1 MEKVQ
6 EGSETIK
13 IVSYHDGLA
22 RSVADMWT
30 KSKDSWGGT
39 VKTEEQVLEQQQSS
53 DNLDTFLAII
63 GEEVVGYCG
72 FSVYKEDVGAL
83 YVPLLN
89 VRPDFHGRKIGK
101 KLLLHALTKAIDQK
115 WPRLDLYTWAGNLKA
130 VPLYKRCGFFW
141 EDNDQYTHLMN
152 FIPTVRNDELI
163 KHYLK
168 NMDWYADLKRNLEI
182 KPDGEIVQGF
192 THYEYLWQKDQESVI
207 VKFEKTGRGISYIET
222 KDFQIELMMGH
233 HECIEEIEQQVF
245 LKIKNK
251 TSNPVSLQALADN
264 HGRIKCSF
272 AKTIE
277 VKANEA
283 STVSASFVVKE
294 GEVPAEGKTFPTL
307 KVDLSINGLETS
319 LQLGVFP
326 KPPISIE
333 TKEIEAILV
342 KGMNTYL
349 DLELK
354 NNLDKDIS
362 ARLTIP
368 MNKHLLFEGD
378 KYSFTLAKT
387 EKKWIRIPVKIKNCG
402 AFKERVTCEIIEN
415 DSHILS
421 VEKEITLGL
430 KGIGERFV
438 VENEKNWKVV
448 NGPHQLSISKTDQ
461 TTEIEGTDFTLFAP
475 AIGKPYSNELS
486 KQKPYQVSEEIV
498 NSSIA
503 FKMFYKSSDF
513 PGIDIILT
521 NELFAE
527 GYIKRWV
534 TLFNNGLGQR
544 ELSLQETFYD
554 SWQQLYLPL
563 KGEVV
568 SFNELN
574 TVIPSEVASKDITGN
589 WYFSTQNSSPFGV
602 AWDKQSKIKMDSW
615 KMHIESTTI
624 LNPNES
630 FDFPPI
636 CMNLGAYRKWQDWES
651 AAEGIIGESKRT
663 VIKEM
668 MVEFNDGNPILE
680 KSKPATARIR
690 TFRNQPLIG
699 NTTFTINEEGIH
711 SVQINTNESEEY
723 QVTNQNTIPFGLN
736 KINTSISLPT
746 KKMEMEELFFVPS
759 EEKIT
764 KDIFEEEGLTV
775 YRVSNGVI
783 TFKASPTYYP
793 GVYSIEAN
801 EKQWLE
807 HSFPKPIAKSWWNPW
822 CGGIKNGPP
831 DLNMFS
837 LLKEQTVC
845 TFTTVK
851 DKHNNVWSGL
861 KLETSINQ
869 HLKWKGLKYVQY
881 YVTMP
886 GLPLLITFV
895 EIINHAGY
903 RMAEEKWHTN
913 LFMTCNDKE
922 KCILHIKD
930 DKVKNKQYFVADEEQ
945 EVLVKDNFYLALDES
960 KLYYIASESAM
971 DTEFYSN
978 KEAIQLISFDR
989 TKRIEN
995 RLYTEPN
1002 YLLFAKE
1009 EISPALLKQV
1019 RRITF

>member
-6 EGSETIK
+6 EGLETIK

-53 DNLDTFLAII
+53 DNLETFLAVK

-89 VRPDFHGRKIGK
+89 VRPDFHGKKVGK
-101 KLLLHALTKAIDQK
+101 KLLLHALTKAIEQK

-141 EDNDQYTHLMN
+141 EDNDKNTHLMN
-152 FIPTVRNDELI
+152 FIPTVRNNELI
-163 KHYLK
+163 NHYLK
-168 NMDWYADLKRNLEI
+168 DMDWYADLKRNLEI
-182 KPDGEIVQGF
+182 KPDGEIVHGF
-192 THYEYLWQKDQESVI
+192 THYEYVWQKEQESLI
-207 VKFEKTGRGISYIET
+207 VKFEKTGRGISFMET
-222 KDFQIELMMGH
+222 KDFQVELLMGH
-233 HECIEEIEQQVF
+233 HECIEEIEQQVY

-251 TSNPVSLQALADN
+251 TANSVSWQALANN
-264 HGRIKCSF
+264 HDRIRCSF
-272 AKTIE
+272 SKTIE
-277 VKANEA
+277 VKGNEEI
-283 STVSASFVVKE
+283 TVPFPFIVKE
-294 GEVPAEGKTFPTL
+294 GEEPVEGKTFPSL
-307 KVDLSINGLETS
+307 KVNVSINGLETS
-319 LQLGVFP
+319 LQLGVLP
-326 KPPISIE
+326 KSPISIE
-333 TKEIEAILV
+333 TKEIDTILAT
-342 KGMNTYL
+342 GMNTYL

-362 ARLTIP
+362 SSFTIP
-368 MNKHLLFEGD
+368 LNNHLLFEGD
-378 KYSFTLAKT
+378 KYSFTLGKK
-387 EKKWIRIPVKIKNCG
+387 EKKWLRIPVKVKNCG
-402 AFKERVTCEIIEN
+402 CFKERITCEIIEN
-415 DSHILS
+415 DSHLLS
-421 VEKEITLGL
+421 MEKEITLGL

-438 VENEKNWKVV
+438 VENEKTWKVY

-461 TTEIEGTDFTLFAP
+461 TTEIEGTDFTIFAP
-475 AIGKPYSNELS
+475 SIGKPYSNELS
-486 KQKPYQVSEEIV
+486 KQKPYQVSEEKV

-503 FKMFYKSSDF
+503 FKMYYRSNDF
-513 PGIDIILT
+513 PGVDIVLT
-521 NELFAE
+521 NALFAE
-527 GYIKRWV
+527 GYIKRWATV
-534 TLFNNGLGQR
+534 INNGLGER

-554 SWQQLYLPL
+554 SWHHLYLSL

-568 SFNELN
+568 LFNELN
-574 TVIPSEVASKDITGN
+574 TVIPAELASKDITGN
-589 WYFSTQNSSPFGV
+589 WYFSSQNSSPFGV

-624 LNPNES
+624 LKPNES

-636 CMNLGAYRKWQDWES
+636 CINLGAYRKWQDWEL
-651 AAEGIIGESKRT
+651 AAEGIIGEGKRT

-680 KSKPATARIR
+680 KAGPATARIR
-690 TFRNQPLIG
+690 TFRNQPFIG
-699 NTTFTINEEGIH
+699 NTTFTINKEGVD
-711 SVQINTNESEEY
+711 SVQINTNESEVY
-723 QVTNQNTIPFGLN
+723 QVTNQNTIHFGLN
-736 KINTSISLPT
+736 KINTSINLPT
-746 KKMEMEELFFVPS
+746 KEMKMEELFFVPS
-759 EEKIT
+759 DEKIT
-764 KDIFEEEGLTV
+764 KDIVEEEGLTV
-775 YRVSNGVI
+775 YRVSNGQI
-783 TFKASPTYYP
+783 TFKASPSYYP
-793 GVYSIEAN
+793 GIYSIEAN

-845 TFTTVK
+845 AFTTVK
-851 DKHNNVWSGL
+851 DKHNNEWTGL
-861 KLETSINQ
+861 KLETTIC
-869 HLKWKGLKYVQY
+869 HHAKWKGLKYVQY

-895 EIINHAGY
+895 EISDHAGY

-930 DKVKNKQYFVADEEQ
+930 DKVNNKQYFVADEEQ
-945 EVLVKDNFYLALDES
+945 EVLVKDNFYLSLGEE
-960 KLYYIASESAM
+960 KLYYIASESATE
-971 DTEFYSN
+971 TEFYSN
-978 KEAIQLISFDR
+978 KEAIQLISFDK
-989 TKRIEN
+989 TKRIKN
-995 RLYTEPN
+995 QLYTEPN
-1002 YLLFAKE
+1002 YLLFTKE
-1009 EISPALLKQV
+1009 EISSALLKQL
-1019 RRITF
+1019 RRIAF

>member
-1 MEKVQ
+1 VEKIQ
-6 EGSETIK
+6 EGSQTIK
-13 IVSYHDGLA
+13 IVSYHEGLA

-39 VKTEEQVLEQQQSS
+39 GKTEEQVLEQQQSS
-53 DNLDTFLAII
+53 DNLDTFLAVM

-72 FSVYKEDVGAL
+72 FSVYKEDIGAL

-89 VRPDFHGRKIGK
+89 VRPDFHGKKVGK
-101 KLLLHALTKAIDQK
+101 KLLLHALTKAIEQK

-141 EDNDQYTHLMN
+141 EDNDKYTHLMN
-152 FIPTVRNDELI
+152 FIPTVRNNELI
-163 KHYLK
+163 NYYLK
-168 NMDWYADLKRNLEI
+168 DMDWYADLKRNLEI
-182 KPDGEIVQGF
+182 KPDGEIVHGF
-192 THYEYLWQKDQESVI
+192 THYEYVWQKEQESVI

-233 HECIEEIEQQVF
+233 HECIEEIEQQVY

-251 TSNPVSLQALADN
+251 TTKPVSLQAWADN
-264 HGRIKCSF
+264 YGRIKGSF
-272 AKTIE
+272 AKTMEIQ
-277 VKANEA
+277 ANEEI
-283 STVSASFVVKE
+283 TVPSPFIVKE
-294 GEVPAEGKTFPTL
+294 GDEPAEGKTFPTL

-326 KPPISIE
+326 KPPITIE

-354 NNLDKDIS
+354 NNLNKDIS
-362 ARLTIP
+362 ASITIP
-368 MNKHLLFEGD
+368 LNNHLLFEGD
-378 KYSFTLAKT
+378 KYSFTLAKN
-387 EKKWIRIPVKIKNCG
+387 ENKWIRIPVKVKSSGC
-402 AFKERVTCEIIEN
+402 FKERITCGIFEN
-415 DSHILS
+415 DCHLLS
-421 VEKEITLGL
+421 MEKEITLGL
-430 KGIGERFV
+430 KGIGMQFV
-438 VENEKNWKVV
+438 VENEKAWKVY
-448 NGPHQLSISKTDQ
+448 NGPHLLSISKTDQ
-461 TTEIEGTDFTLFAP
+461 ATEIKGTDFTLFAP

-513 PGIDIILT
+513 PGIDIVLT

-527 GYIKRWV
+527 GYMKRWV
-534 TLFNNGLGQR
+534 TLINNRIGEQ

-568 SFNELN
+568 SFNELSA
-574 TVIPSEVASKDITGN
+574 VSPSELASKDISGN
-589 WYFSTQNSSPFGV
+589 WYFSSQNSSPFGV

-615 KMHIESTTI
+615 KMHIESTAI
-624 LNPNES
+624 LKSHET

-636 CMNLGAYRKWQDWES
+636 SINLGAYRNWQDWEV
-651 AAEGIIGESKRT
+651 AVEGIVEEGKRT
-663 VIKEM
+663 VVKEIM
-668 MVEFNDGNPILE
+668 FEFNEGNPIKE
-680 KSKPATARIR
+680 NASPSTVRIR

-699 NTTFTINEEGIH
+699 ETTFTINEKDIQT
-711 SVQINTNESEEY
+711 VAINTNETEVY
-723 QVTNQNTIPFGLN
+723 QVNNPNTLHFGLN
-736 KINTSISLPT
+736 KINTSTTLPS
-746 KKMEMEELFFVPS
+746 KKMEIDELFFVPS
-759 EEKIT
+759 ADNIKT
-764 KDIFEEEGLTV
+764 DIIEEEGLTV
-775 YRVSNGVI
+775 YRVSNGIV
-783 TFKASPTYYP
+783 TFKASPVYYP
-793 GVYSIEAN
+793 GIYSIEAN
-801 EKQWLE
+801 DKQWLE

-845 TFTTVK
+845 VFTTVK
-851 DKHNNVWSGL
+851 DKYNNEWAGL
-861 KLETSINQ
+861 KLETNISHHQ
-869 HLKWKGLKYVQY
+869 KWKGLKYVQY
-881 YVTMP
+881 FVTMP

-895 EIINHAGY
+895 EIIDHAGY
-903 RMAEEKWHTN
+903 RMKEEKWHTN
-913 LFMTCNDKE
+913 LFMTCNDKDT
-922 KCILHIKD
+922 CVLHIQG
-930 DKVKNKQYFVADEEQ
+930 DKVKNKQFFVAEEEQ
-945 EVLVKDNFYLALDES
+945 EVNVKDNFYLSLGEE
-960 KLYYIASESAM
+960 KLYYITSESAM

-978 KEAIQLISFDR
+978 KEAIQLVSFDKA
-989 TKRIEN
+989 KRIEN
-995 RLYTEPN
+995 RLHTEPN

-1019 RRITF
+1019 RRIVF